1 MKSDVRATPEEP
13 TATET
18 TEATERTWLFSDK
31 DAEGYR
37 SRWLEVQARFVDA
50 PRESVEA
57 ADKLVADVIRQ
68 LTTVFADQQKQLE
81 SELQRSGKLSTED
94 LRLALR
100 RYRTFFDRLLS
111 I

>member
-1 MKSDVRATPEEP
+1 
-13 TATET
+13 
-18 TEATERTWLFSDK
+18 L
-31 DAEGYR
+31 
-37 SRWLEVQARFVDA
+37 DA

-57 ADKLVADVIRQ
+57 ADTLVADVIRQ

-81 SELQRSGKLSTED
+81 SGLQRSGKLSTEE

-100 RYRTFFDRLLS
+100 RCRIFFDRLLL